1 MKDTLKDIIEN
12 YLSKGQVLIDLN
24 NDRVNGFLKVT
35 IDSEDGVTLEETVK
49 LTKVLRKAEKMEE
62 FFPND
67 YRLEV
72 STPGIEQPLKYP
84 FQFKKNIDR
93 KITIIYN
100 DKNQDLKLSGRVI
113 GVDNDSVNIKS
124 KNKMITL
131 AFDKIV
137 SANINLSFK

>member
-35 IDSEDGVTLEETVK
+35 IDSEDGVTLGETVK

>member
-1 MKDTLKDIIEN
+1 MKDTLTDIIEN

-93 KITIIYN
+93 KITIVYN